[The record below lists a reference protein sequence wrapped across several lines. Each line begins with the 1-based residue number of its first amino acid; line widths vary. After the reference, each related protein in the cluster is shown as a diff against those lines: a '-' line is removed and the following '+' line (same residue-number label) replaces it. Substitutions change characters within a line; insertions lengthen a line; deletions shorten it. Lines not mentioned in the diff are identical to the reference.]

1 MEKNLYENL
10 IERST
15 YYQTLKIC
23 NKIFYLNT
31 RVLIIFFYIYLI
43 FQTNTIV
50 PFFHRVPQ
58 SQSEFLLIIYKE
70 LQFLFN
76 HLCTSLRIEIITK
89 NLIFT

>member
-58 SQSEFLLIIYKE
+58 SQSEFLLTIRNYNFC
-70 LQFLFN
+70 L
-76 HLCTSLRIEIITK
+76 ITCVPH
-89 NLIFT
+89 